1 MSLKI
6 SLIWKT
12 SLKKLVIS
20 EYQQNS
26 TLIQNR
32 FLFFKE
38 FVIFSNFVSINNML
52 SYLWFV
58 NTNIKKKKY
67 SYSKQ
72 NFKLQDFERSNQNT
86 YLFQRPFIKPFQ
98 WVQKGDLISDCS
110 ASCKGELSLG
120 KNVLVGYMPWEG
132 FNFEDAVLI
141 NEKIV
146 SKYIS
151 LHIAKYDLEINKTGF
166 EKITRNIPNVKNLHK
181 LDKHGII
188 KIGSLVKEG
197 DILVGKII
205 PAVPKLLLTHQ
216 KLLHKMLKQQ
226 NKLKTIKFYE
236 NSLRV
241 PKNIWGRIIRIIY
254 TINIESFNRYS
265 LKNITLYIAEKQKFK
280 VGDKISGR
288 HGNKGI
294 ISKILSNF
302 DMPYMVNGN
311 TLDVVL
317 NPLGVPSR
325 MNVGQILECLLG
337 FAGQIFNTQFKVL
350 CFDEIYGYEASRS
363 FVYSKLFESCQKT
376 NQKWLFNKVTPGKL
390 HLFDGRTGQPFSQSI
405 LIGTT
410 YLMKLVHI
418 VDEKIHARTTG
429 PYSLVTQQPLRGR
442 AKHGGQRFG
451 EMEVWALEGFG
462 CAYTLQELLTVK
474 SDDIYGRNQIMKT
487 ILKNKP
493 MQFHTPES
501 LRVILR
507 ELQCLCLNLEFS
519 L

>member
-1 MSLKI
+1 MLIKI
-6 SLIWKT
+6 SSLWKT
-12 SLKKLVIS
+12 SLKKLVLS
-20 EYQQNS
+20 EYQQN
-26 TLIQNR
+26 R
-32 FLFFKE
+32 FRFFKE
-38 FVIFSNFVSINNML
+38 FTIFSNFVLNTNML
-52 SYLWFV
+52 FYLWFTKV
-58 NTNIKKKKY
+58 NNKRRRKY

-72 NFKLQDFERSNQNT
+72 NFKLQNFEKSNQNT
-86 YLFQRPFIKPFQ
+86 YLFQRPFLKPFQ

-120 KNVLVGYMPWEG
+120 KNLLVGYMPWEG
-132 FNFEDAVLI
+132 LNFEDAVLI

-151 LHIAKYDLEINKTGF
+151 LHIEKYDLEIKKIGF
-166 EKITRNIPNVKNLHK
+166 EKITRNIPNVNVRNLRK
-181 LDKHGII
+181 LDRNGII

-197 DILVGKII
+197 DILVGIII
-205 PAVPKLLLTHQ
+205 PIVPKLLLTHE
-216 KLLHKMLKQQ
+216 KLLYNVVNQQKKLKQ
-226 NKLKTIKFYE
+226 LKFQE

-241 PKNIWGRIIRIIY
+241 PKGVLGRIIRIIY
-254 TINIESFNRYS
+254 TVNIEPFNQYS
-265 LKNITLYIAEKQKFK
+265 LKNITLYIAEKRKFK

-294 ISKILSNF
+294 ISKILPNF

-376 NQKWLFNKVTPGKL
+376 NQKWLFNKTTPGKL

-410 YLMKLVHI
+410 YLMKLIHI
-418 VDEKIHARTTG
+418 VDEKIHARSTG

-462 CAYTLQELLTVK
+462 CAYILQELLTIK
-474 SDDIYGRNQIMKT
+474 SDDIYGRNRIMQT
-487 ILKNKP
+487 LLKNKP
-493 MQFHTPES
+493 MQFHAPES
-501 LRVILR
+501 FRVILR
-507 ELQCLCLNLEFS
+507 ELQCLCLNLDLS